1 MKLGLSIG
9 YSGASLELPVDR
21 VLLAERLGFDSVW
34 TAEAYGSDAVTP
46 LAYLAAKTQRIRLGT
61 GIMQLAGRTPAM
73 AAMQAQTVNALAGGH
88 RFIMGLGVSGP
99 QIVEGWYGQ
108 PWGVPYYRLRDY
120 MQIVRKISRRE
131 APVSHEGREISLPYT
146 GPGSSGLGKP
156 LKSILH
162 TDPDLPIWLGA
173 GGEATTRLCAELGQ
187 GILPLRFAPG
197 ALPAIAPWIEEGF
210 RRAGNGKG
218 WADFEIQAG
227 VGVTITDDISGA
239 LAARKPQ
246 IALYVGGMGARGKNF
261 HNDSMARAGFPEEAR
276 KIQDLY
282 LAGRK
287 EEAIAAVPDAYVD
300 RGVLVGPPERIR
312 EGYRAWA
319 ESGVTGITISASQ
332 PEALELMAE
341 LAAQTPAVGPVAALS
356 RSSVS

>member
-9 YSGASLELPVDR
+9 YSGARLELPVDH
-21 VLLAERLGFDSVW
+21 VLLAEQLGFDSVW

-46 LAYLAAKTQRIRLGT
+46 LAYLAAKTERIRLGT
-61 GIMQLAGRTPAM
+61 GIMQLAARPPAM

-120 MQIVRKISRRE
+120 MQIVRKIFQRE
-131 APVSHEGREISLPYT
+131 APVAHEGREISLPYT

-197 ALPAIAPWIEEGF
+197 SLPAIAPWIEEGF

-218 WADFEIQAG
+218 WAGFEIQAL
-227 VGVTITDDISGA
+227 VGVTMTDDISGT
-239 LAARKPQ
+239 LAALKPQ
-246 IALYVGGMGARGKNF
+246 IALYVGGMGAPGKNF

-287 EEAIAAVPDAYVD
+287 DEAIAAVPDAYAD

-319 ESGVTGITISASQ
+319 ESGVTGITISTSQ
-332 PEALELMAE
+332 PEVIELMAE
-341 LAAQTPAVGPVAALS
+341 LAAETPAVGPAAALS
-356 RSSVS
+356 RSSVG